1 MDNTEEFKNAQV
13 VNKSV
18 TGTVSV
24 TKTPWYK
31 QPIYW
36 LLIIF
41 VTIVIVF
48 WGLVLTGNITLSA
61 SDLQLML

>member
-13 VNKSV
+13 VNK
-18 TGTVSV
+18 SV